1 MSKIIKCILGCMLV
15 FMVSGCN
22 VNKESEDDRNN
33 FKDSEIFKTIAVDRN
48 GNGSFTIVYH
58 METKVMYVV
67 YVEIGNSSRGVGIT
81 PLLNPDGTP
90 MLYQGE

>member
-15 FMVSGCN
+15 FMVSG
-22 VNKESEDDRNN
+22 
-33 FKDSEIFKTIAVDRN
+33 FKTTDTSNTERN
-48 GNGSFTIVYH
+48 IFDSDTFKVINEDFSSYGYNCLIVYH
-58 METKVMYVV
+58 KENKVMYVV
-67 YVEIGNSSRGVGIT
+67 VFASHSCSIT

>member
-15 FMVSGCN
+15 FMVGGCSN
-22 VNKESEDDRNN
+22 VDEDATSN
-33 FKDSEIFKTIAVDRN
+33 FEDTDIFKTVSIDFGGDENYTV
-48 GNGSFTIVYH
+48 VYH
-58 METKVMYVV
+58 IETKVMYVIV
-67 YVEIGNSSRGVGIT
+67 TSVGSSGRGAGIT